1 MSHHKTHHYR
11 THVTWDGNTGHG
23 TQAYQAYERSHTVR
37 IDGKPP
43 IAGSSDPMFNG
54 DPTRHNPEELLV
66 AALSSCHMLWY
77 LHLCSQAGVVVSAYT
92 DDASGTLLVTQAG
105 GGHFSEVRLRPAV
118 TISTASDPRLAQTLH
133 EAAHQMCFI
142 ANSVNFPVFCEPSI
156 SVNQAA

>member
-23 TQAYQAYERSHTVR
+23 TQAYQAAYERSHTVR

-66 AALSSCHMLWY
+66 AACPAVTCCGIY
-77 LHLCSQAGVVVSAYT
+77 ICAPGRVVVSAYT
-92 DDASGTLLVTQAG
+92 SMTPLARQAG
-105 GGHFSEVRLRPAV
+105 DAGRRWPL
-118 TISTASDPRLAQTLH
+118 Q
-133 EAAHQMCFI
+133 
-142 ANSVNFPVFCEPSI
+142 
-156 SVNQAA
+156 